1 MDKDNASADALRN
14 VLKGYATGIASLLEL
29 TDEVDHVD
37 IFAIRGPLGEK
48 PSFNVLG
55 WRGHNTVFD
64 FSNSEED

>member
-1 MDKDNASADALRN
+1 MQ
-14 VLKGYATGIASLLEL
+14 GYATGIASLLEL